1 MFEAV
6 HARLESL
13 EKELAEIKKMLRSKE
28 KFTRAAGG
36 WKDLDTEKLKKDI
49 YDSRTRPSRC

>member
-49 YDSRTRPSRC
+49 YDSRTCC